1 MTEKK
6 ADKRK
11 ILFILSRK
19 RVLFPLVGCFLML
32 LFFFIS
38 SLLIHD
44 DNSFFDNDK
53 NKEAKPLDVDKE
65 IQDLIERAKRNKE
78 EDSGEEL
85 ELEFK
90 GSKNLPKA
98 QQIDLKK
105 LKEQLKKS
113 GAVKKSDKS
122 KNDEVKIAKVNGA
135 GPADS
140 GEKADSAPFDKIQIV
155 DDKDIKDKKE
165 GKLSKAQ
172 LKQIK
177 DELVKE
183 LQEYLKKKNNNDYK
197 NNTENSINDKKPKAN
212 GNTLLDDANDS
223 INPAVKSADT
233 SDVNLK
239 VAGKKVNTDDK
250 NKPLTKKNTKANS
263 ATESLKKDSVKTPD
277 SKESENE
284 SIVDDK
290 DVSEALKDT
299 KDGKTVPTKDTESKS
314 SNDLFSS
321 QSDDAKDKFGASND
335 VNTKD
340 KSDYKA
346 NGDERVQGIDHN
358 STDDTDALT
367 SDETLAAKDGD
378 ADDNSSADDNSDS
391 KKPSKKKKVVI
402 DFDKLNEDDSSK
414 LSEWSEKNFNL
425 KTENTK
431 SAPEKK
437 DEETALPA
445 NASLDILYE
454 ALFNSDPEEKSSEEN
469 NSSDE

>member
-122 KNDEVKIAKVNGA
+122 KNDEVKIAKVNGT

-140 GEKADSAPFDKIQIV
+140 GEKADSASFEKIQIV
-155 DDKDIKDKKE
+155 DDKDINGKKE
-165 GKLSKAQ
+165 GKLSEAQ

-183 LQEYLKKKNNNDYK
+183 QQEYLKKKNNNDYK

-233 SDVNLK
+233 SDVNVK
-239 VAGKKVNTDDK
+239 VAGKKVNTDD
-250 NKPLTKKNTKANS
+250 
-263 ATESLKKDSVKTPD
+263 
-277 SKESENE
+277 
-284 SIVDDK
+284 
-290 DVSEALKDT
+290 
-299 KDGKTVPTKDTESKS
+299 
-314 SNDLFSS
+314 
-321 QSDDAKDKFGASND
+321 
-335 VNTKD
+335 
-340 KSDYKA
+340 
-346 NGDERVQGIDHN
+346 
-358 STDDTDALT
+358 TDALI
-367 SDETLAAKDGD
+367 SDEALAAKDGD

-402 DFDKLNEDDSSK
+402 DLDKLNEDDSSK
-414 LSEWSEKNFNL
+414 LSEWSEENFNL

-431 SAPEKK
+431 RAPKNK

-454 ALFNSDPEEKSSEEN
+454 VLFNSDPEEKSSEEN